1 MHTHKQSLFLKYSLF
16 LFVYANRQKRLPSF
30 HNVKISKTLQIFKK
44 FSENFLKSLHAFPSK
59 DFEKKK
65 GLFLSKQSLVRETGL
80 EPVR

>member
-59 DFEKKK
+59 DFEKKERTV
-65 GLFLSKQSLVRETGL
+65 SLETVLGA
-80 EPVR
+80 RNGT